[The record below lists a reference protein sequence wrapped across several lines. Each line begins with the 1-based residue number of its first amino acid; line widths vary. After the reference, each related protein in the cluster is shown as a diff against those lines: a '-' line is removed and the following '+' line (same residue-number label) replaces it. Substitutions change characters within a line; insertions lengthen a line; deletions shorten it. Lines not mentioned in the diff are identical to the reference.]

1 MAIGFV
7 RRHPNGTP
15 IWLHATRSLAA
26 AQRVRDARWGDVLNI
41 VAQGADGW
49 TEIAWGDARYF
60 VRDDEIVGERPLE
73 LLFVDVGQGDGCIVV
88 PPEMGANERV
98 IIVDAGQYRNM
109 LGLVT
114 WRFGKLMSDFRFHA
128 AVLTHPDQDHYL
140 GFRDIFRHPHAHFE
154 RVYHNGIAER
164 AGADALGATDPS
176 GRYLTDTMVTQ
187 ADVDALYAPGGPN
200 QSKAYGRVMR
210 AALDSG
216 RVGSVQMLSTLH
228 GHTEAGRTWLPQ
240 FAPSDGRACT
250 IEVLGPVPEVG
261 TDGRPW
267 LRWFG
272 TAIGSSGHSVPVTK
286 NAHSILLRLE
296 VGGLRILLGG
306 DLNQP
311 AEDYL
316 LRHYSGIAPTAPLSS
331 AVPGARPRLGAD
343 IMKSCHHGA
352 ADVTDA
358 FLQAVN
364 PFAFIVSSGDE
375 ESHAHPRPDLL
386 GRLGKQGRG
395 DAPLILCTELL
406 RSTRER
412 GVAADFARLRVLD
425 GLVDDP
431 ATPDEDKDR
440 ARDERRTLQ
449 KRIEYRN
456 VGVYG
461 AITVRTDGQ
470 HAEISFMLERPR
482 GKQRWQIYR
491 LARTS
496 GGDWTSDLSGT

>member
-1 MAIGFV
+1 MPIGFV

-15 IWLHATRSLAA
+15 IWLYATRSLAA
-26 AQRVRDARWGDVLNI
+26 SQRVRDARWGDVLNI
-41 VAQGADGW
+41 VAQDGDGW
-49 TEIAWGDARYF
+49 AEIAWGDARYF
-60 VRDDEIVGERPLE
+60 IRDDEIVAQRPLE

-88 PPEMGANERV
+88 PPEMGADERI

-109 LGLVT
+109 LGLLT
-114 WRFGKLMSDFRFHA
+114 WRFGKLMQDLRFHA

-140 GFRDIFRHPHAHFE
+140 GFRDIFRHPHVHFD
-154 RVYHNGIAER
+154 RVYHNGIVER
-164 AGADALGATDPS
+164 AGPEPLGSTDAS
-176 GRYLTDTMVTQ
+176 GRYLTDTVVSQ
-187 ADVDALYAPGGPN
+187 ADMEAVYAAGGPN
-200 QSKAYGRVMR
+200 QSKTYGRVMR
-210 AALDSG
+210 AALDGG
-216 RVGSVQMLSTLH
+216 RVAGVEMLSTLH
-228 GHTEAGRTWLPQ
+228 GHSEDGRTWLPQ

-250 IEVLGPVPEVG
+250 IEVLGPVPEPG
-261 TDGRPW
+261 ADGRPW

-272 TAIGSSGHSVPVTK
+272 TAIGSTAKNVAMTKNGHSIV
-286 NAHSILLRLE
+286 LRLD

-331 AVPGARPRLGAD
+331 AVPDARARLEAD

-395 DAPLILCTELL
+395 EAPLILCTELL

-425 GLVDDP
+425 ALIDDP
-431 ATPDEDKDR
+431 ATSDEERER
-440 ARDERRTLQ
+440 AQAERSALQ

-470 HAEISFMLERPR
+470 HGEISFMLERPR

-491 LARTS
+491 LARRAD
-496 GGDWTSDLSGT
+496 GEWTADLAGT

>member
-7 RRHPNGTP
+7 RRHPNGSP
-15 IWLHATRSLAA
+15 IWLHATRSVAA
-26 AQRVRDARWGDVLNI
+26 AQRVRDARWGDFLNI
-41 VAQGADGW
+41 VAQDGDGW
-49 TEIAWGDARYF
+49 AEVAWGDARYF
-60 VRDDEIVGERPLE
+60 IREEEIVAERPLE

-88 PPEMGANERV
+88 PPEMGAHERV
-98 IIVDAGQYRNM
+98 LIVDAGQYGHM
-109 LGLVT
+109 LGLVK
-114 WRFGKLMSDFRFHA
+114 WRFGKLMRDFRFHA
-128 AVLTHPDQDHYL
+128 AILTHPDQDHYL
-140 GFRDIFRHPHAHFE
+140 GFRDIFRHPHAHFDC
-154 RVYHNGIAER
+154 VYHNGIAER
-164 AGADALGATDPS
+164 TGPDPLGATDAS
-176 GRYLTDTMVTQ
+176 GRYLTGTVVTS
-187 ADVDALYAPGGPN
+187 ADVDAVYATGGPN
-200 QSKAYGRVMR
+200 QSKTYGRVMR

-216 RVGSVQMLSTLH
+216 RVGSVEMLSTLH
-228 GHTEAGRTWLPQ
+228 GQVEAGRTWLPQ

-250 IEVLGPVPEVG
+250 IEVLGPVPETG
-261 TDGRPW
+261 SDGRPW

-272 TAIGSSGHSVPVTK
+272 TSIGSTAKNVAMTKNGHSIV
-286 NAHSILLRLE
+286 LRLE

-316 LRHYSGIAPTAPLSS
+316 LRHYSGIAPAAPLSS
-331 AVPGARPRLGAD
+331 AVAGARSRLGAD
-343 IMKSCHHGA
+343 VMKSCHHGA

-364 PFAFIVSSGDE
+364 PFAFVVSSGDE

-395 DAPLILCTELL
+395 DAPLIFCTELL

-425 GLVDDP
+425 GLIDDA
-431 ATPDEDKDR
+431 ATSEEEKAR
-440 ARDERRTLQ
+440 AREERRTLQ

-461 AITVRTDGQ
+461 AITLRTDGQ

-491 LARTS
+491 LTRTS